1 MPSNQ
6 ASRELEE
13 IFKELGISQYLDAFV
28 EHGFD
33 TWDTILD
40 IQESD
45 FDALG
50 VKLGHRRKLQ
60 RRIANARGIDPSIS
74 LSSVQAAIEDE
85 KFDGSH
91 KKREAP
97 SHTGNGGSSTA
108 KRKYRRHPKPDENA
122 PPRPMSA
129 YVLFSNKLREDLKKD
144 PSLSFVA
151 IAKLVGGNWQNL
163 PLQERE
169 YYEAQARADKERY
182 YREMALYKQTPQ
194 YHEYMKYLQDFNE
207 KQAKLRRDQEN
218 ARRTAMRGSTSTAS
232 RSGSSSERMRERDS
246 REPPSLRH
254 NSSNSMQSPLGT
266 HHSMAASGTY
276 PALAQPNSDMTRQD
290 GSRSRRRY
298 SAGGEREHRAD
309 TPQQVL
315 PSVFD
320 LLADRQGQT
329 SGLATNN
336 SGLMHGLAP
345 ADHGRPSVSQESV
358 SWPVDSR
365 PSLHHEPS
373 SGSSIPTES
382 PSSLSSRLSAGHMPI
397 HALLSSSDESQPPHR
412 IDEMPSY
419 TSYYVASPIE
429 QKRPSLDYQG
439 PKGYGFQIASSA
451 LQHMRFEETSNGD
464 VLMTSANG
472 APPCPTPMGMSGLD
486 GVNAL
491 LRAGEIVGQPRQG

>member
-13 IFKELGISQYLDAFV
+13 IFKELGISQYLSAFV

-45 FDALG
+45 LDALG

-74 LSSVQAAIEDE
+74 LSSVQAAFDDE
-85 KFDGSH
+85 KHDGSH
-91 KKREAP
+91 RKREAP
-97 SHTGNGGSSTA
+97 CHTGSGGNSTA

-207 KQAKLRRDQEN
+207 KQAKLKRDQET
-218 ARRTAMRGSTSTAS
+218 AKRTAMRGSTSTAS
-232 RSGSSSERMRERDS
+232 GSGSSSERMRESES

-254 NSSNSMQSPLGT
+254 NSSTSMHSPSGT
-266 HHSMAASGTY
+266 HHT
-276 PALAQPNSDMTRQD
+276 TT
-290 GSRSRRRY
+290 GSRSYPGLSQPNGDIPPQSEAHPRRRY
-298 SAGGEREHRAD
+298 SAGREREHPAD

-315 PSVFD
+315 PSVLD
-320 LLADRQGQT
+320 LLADRQGQP
-329 SGLATNN
+329 SAPAANN
-336 SGLMHGLAP
+336 SGPMHGLAS
-345 ADHGRPSVSQESV
+345 ADHGRRSISQGTP

-365 PSLHHEPS
+365 PPPLHHEPS
-373 SGSSIPTES
+373 SAGSSIPTAS
-382 PSSLSSRLSAGHMPI
+382 SSSLSSRLSAGHMPI
-397 HALLSSSDESQPPHR
+397 HALLSDEGQPQR
-412 IDEMPSY
+412 IDETPSY

-429 QKRPSLDYQG
+429 QKRPSLEYQG
-439 PKGYGFQIASSA
+439 PKGYGLQTASSA
-451 LQHMRFEETSNGD
+451 FQNMRFEETSNGD
-464 VLMTSANG
+464 VLMTPANE
-472 APPCPTPMGMSGLD
+472 PPPPSPMSVNGLD

-491 LRAGEIVGQPRQG
+491 LKAGEIVGQPRQI

>member
-6 ASRELEE
+6 VSRELEE

-45 FDALG
+45 LDALG

-60 RRIANARGIDPSIS
+60 RRIANARGIDPGIS

-85 KFDGSH
+85 KYDGSH
-91 KKREAP
+91 RKREAP
-97 SHTGNGGSSTA
+97 CHAGNGGSSTA

-194 YHEYMKYLQDFNE
+194 YQEYMKYLQDFNE

-218 ARRTAMRGSTSTAS
+218 AKRTAMRGSTSTAS
-232 RSGSSSERMRERDS
+232 GSGSSSERMRESES
-246 REPPSLRH
+246 REPPNLRH
-254 NSSNSMQSPLGT
+254 NSSNSMHSPSGT
-266 HHSMAASGTY
+266 HRTVAGSGTY
-276 PALAQPNSDMTRQD
+276 PALAQPNGDMSTQSE
-290 GSRSRRRY
+290 SRSRRRY
-298 SAGGEREHRAD
+298 STGREIERQAD
-309 TPQQVL
+309 TPQQAL

-320 LLADRQGQT
+320 LLSDRQGQPSAPVT
-329 SGLATNN
+329 KN
-336 SGLMHGLAP
+336 SGLIHGSAP
-345 ADHGRPSVSQESV
+345 ADHGRRSISHGTP
-358 SWPVDSR
+358 SWPADSR
-365 PSLHHEPS
+365 PPLPHEPS
-373 SGSSIPTES
+373 SGGSSIPTAS
-382 PSSLSSRLSAGHMPI
+382 SSSLSSRLSAGHVPI
-397 HALLSSSDESQPPHR
+397 HALLSDEGQPPQR
-412 IDEMPSY
+412 IDEVPSY
-419 TSYYVASPIE
+419 TPHYVASPIE
-429 QKRPSLDYQG
+429 QKGPSLEYQG

-451 LQHMRFEETSNGD
+451 FQHMRFEETSNGD
-464 VLMTSANG
+464 VLMTSANEPSPS
-472 APPCPTPMGMSGLD
+472 ASPMALSGLD

-491 LRAGEIVGQPRQG
+491 LKAGEIVGQPRQI

>member
-6 ASRELEE
+6 ASRELED

-28 EHGFD
+28 DHGFD

-45 FDALG
+45 LDALG

-85 KFDGSH
+85 KYDGSH
-91 KKREAP
+91 RKREAP
-97 SHTGNGGSSTA
+97 CHAGNGGSSTA

-194 YHEYMKYLQDFNE
+194 YQEYMKYLQDFNE

-218 ARRTAMRGSTSTAS
+218 AKRTAMRGSTSTAS
-232 RSGSSSERMRERDS
+232 GSGSSSERMRESES

-254 NSSNSMQSPLGT
+254 NSSNSMPSPSGI
-266 HHSMAASGTY
+266 HHTTAGSGTY
-276 PALAQPNSDMTRQD
+276 PALAQTNGETPTQN
-290 GSRSRRRY
+290 GPRSRRRY
-298 SAGGEREHRAD
+298 STGREREHQAD
-309 TPQQVL
+309 TPQQAL

-320 LLADRQGQT
+320 LLADRQGQPNAPVT
-329 SGLATNN
+329 HN
-336 SGLMHGLAP
+336 SGPMHGVAP
-345 ADHGRPSVSQESV
+345 VDHGRRSISQGTP
-358 SWPVDSR
+358 SWPVDFR

-373 SGSSIPTES
+373 SGGSSIPTAS
-382 PSSLSSRLSAGHMPI
+382 SSSLSSRLSAGHMPI
-397 HALLSSSDESQPPHR
+397 HALLSTDEGQPPQR
-412 IDEMPSY
+412 IDEVPSY
-419 TSYYVASPIE
+419 TSHYVASPME
-429 QKRPSLDYQG
+429 QKRPSLEYQG
-439 PKGYGFQIASSA
+439 PKGYGFQTASSA
-451 LQHMRFEETSNGD
+451 FQHMRFEETSNGD
-464 VLMTSANG
+464 VLMTSANE
-472 APPCPTPMGMSGLD
+472 PPPSPSPMGLSVLD

-491 LRAGEIVGQPRQG
+491 LKAGEIVGQPRQI